1 MQVAARVAVSVIKG
15 SSGIY
20 VVIFTDLIVL
30 VVITQCVVDIRER
43 TVLATFLNH
52 DKFRYVIR

>member
-30 VVITQCVVDIRER
+30 VVITHGVVDIRER

-52 DKFRYVIR
+52 DKFR